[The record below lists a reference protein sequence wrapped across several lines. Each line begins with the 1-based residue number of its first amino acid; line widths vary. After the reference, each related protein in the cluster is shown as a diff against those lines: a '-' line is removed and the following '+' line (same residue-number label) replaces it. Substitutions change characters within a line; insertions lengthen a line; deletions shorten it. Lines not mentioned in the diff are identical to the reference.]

1 MSLEPPDR
9 EPFDRR
15 LVTISPLPTP
25 TLPGPIVD
33 LRPITVDDAMA
44 MFLSLSDE
52 ESSRLT
58 GTQTSFTLEQ
68 VEAHCARIA
77 AAEDRHDF
85 AITRPGD
92 PTYLGEVVL
101 MDIDPINRSAVF
113 RIALAH
119 ESLFGQ
125 GLGTAA
131 TQRIVDFGF
140 DDVGLHRIELEVYA
154 FNERA
159 RHVYEALGFAV
170 EGIKRDALWQDGDFH
185 DAIVMSILSSDR

>member
-52 ESSRLT
+52 ESNRLT

-77 AAEDRHDF
+77 AAEDLSDVYAAKLMRQLRLAGLVESVRGASGGYRLTRDAA
-85 AITRPGD
+85 AIT
-92 PTYLGEVVL
+92 V
-101 MDIDPINRSAVF
+101 
-113 RIALAH
+113 
-119 ESLFGQ
+119 
-125 GLGTAA
+125 
-131 TQRIVDFGF
+131 
-140 DDVGLHRIELEVYA
+140 
-154 FNERA
+154 
-159 RHVYEALGFAV
+159 
-170 EGIKRDALWQDGDFH
+170 W
-185 DAIVMSILSSDR
+185 DAIHALDDSYLPGAACDCDPADRIDCRRTTACAVTSLWRRVGGEIRASLEAVTLAELCGGALEHPERVELPVA

>member
-1 MSLEPPDR
+1 M
-9 EPFDRR
+9 
-15 LVTISPLPTP
+15 TIESIPTP
-25 TLPGPIVD
+25 VLPGPVVD
-33 LRPITVDDAMA
+33 LRPITVDDALA
-44 MFLSLSDE
+44 MFVSLSDE
-52 ESSRLT
+52 ESNRLT
-58 GTQTSFTLEQ
+58 GTQETFTLDQ

-77 AAEDRHDF
+77 AAPDRHDF

-101 MDIDPINRSAVF
+101 MDIDSVNRSAVF
-113 RIALAH
+113 RIALAR

-140 DDVGLHRIELEVYA
+140 DEVGLHRIELEVYA

-159 RHVYEALGFAV
+159 RHVYEALGFQV
-170 EGIKRDALWQDGDFH
+170 EGVRRDALWQGSGFH
-185 DAIVMSILSSDR
+185 DAVVMAILSTER